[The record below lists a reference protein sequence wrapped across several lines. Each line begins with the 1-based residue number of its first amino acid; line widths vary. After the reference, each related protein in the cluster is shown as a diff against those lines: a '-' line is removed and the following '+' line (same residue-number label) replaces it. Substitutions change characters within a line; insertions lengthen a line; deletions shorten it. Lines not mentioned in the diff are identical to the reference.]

1 MNASPILPAG
11 SYSRRAAPDPPAGYT
26 ARLRASHRPWKWHNS
41 GKMGGADYSRN
52 CPRKEP
58 GCPDKT
64 GAGIFDLVQRKQRDH
79 AVIIVADLAIVVAP
93 RTAVPALPLLKRAVV
108 RAYVAGLSAHCDIH
122 PESFFMPGLQARV
135 SKACPPVARLMADF
149 SLSNP
154 RCKTSGA
161 SALAPPPLRAVRIFS
176 CDNCNTKQ
184 RKSQSLFLLFS
195 YSYQKTFK
203 ASFVQSAHRLH
214 TKHN

>member
-1 MNASPILPAG
+1 MG
-11 SYSRRAAPDPPAGYT
+11 S
-26 ARLRASHRPWKWHNS
+26 
-41 GKMGGADYSRN
+41 ADYSRN

-64 GAGIFDLVQRKQRDH
+64 GAGIFFDMVQRKQRDH

-93 RTAVPALPLLKRAVV
+93 RTAVPALPLLKRAVA

-184 RKSQSLFLLFS
+184 HKSQSLFLLFS

-214 TKHN
+214 TRHN

>member
-1 MNASPILPAG
+1 MG
-11 SYSRRAAPDPPAGYT
+11 S
-26 ARLRASHRPWKWHNS
+26 
-41 GKMGGADYSRN
+41 ADYSRN

-64 GAGIFDLVQRKQRDH
+64 GAGIFFDLVQRKQRDH
-79 AVIIVADLAIVVAP
+79 AVIIVADLAVVVAP

-176 CDNCNTKQ
+176 RDNCNTKQ